1 MNIWHSFLSVIRDLV
16 DSENNSVKSAAKG
29 ALWKLE
35 GEANHL
41 KQLEAKEQLKDSKA
55 TTGDKS

>member
-1 MNIWHSFLSVIRDLV
+1 M
-16 DSENNSVKSAAKG
+16 DSENDSVKSAAKG

-55 TTGDKS
+55 TTGDKSKCNGNINKVCFS